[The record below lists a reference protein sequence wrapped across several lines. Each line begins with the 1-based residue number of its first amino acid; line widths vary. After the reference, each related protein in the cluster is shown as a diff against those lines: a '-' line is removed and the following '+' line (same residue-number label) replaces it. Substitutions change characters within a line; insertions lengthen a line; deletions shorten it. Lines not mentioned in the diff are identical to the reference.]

1 MGCHSLP
8 ITADDHDI
16 PTHEDHL
23 APSHLLTDEESQQS
37 SERAADVVQ
46 RGDDALQCHRGGV
59 EILAESVGGTAA
71 SCHHLSSSPNF
82 GKEASRE
89 APAHGTGHDSLVVPK
104 EKEAHTTAS

>member
-1 MGCHSLP
+1 M
-8 ITADDHDI
+8 
-16 PTHEDHL
+16 
-23 APSHLLTDEESQQS
+23 
-37 SERAADVVQ
+37 
-46 RGDDALQCHRGGV
+46 
-59 EILAESVGGTAA
+59 AESVGGTAA